1 MENTTNYIER
11 GVLWGLTL
19 GLLYIVIE
27 IIKLFAVIDILF
39 SNVFFTI
46 QGTLSILIVSII
58 SYEQFKKNHFA
69 FFQKFIFIFLFFQIS
84 DLSAQLF
91 KIYEHESYD
100 LSYKVRIADLAVN
113 RLKKNDRDF
122 EIKNKAVIENKEDAY
137 VEVYQSILSKYS
149 DQQLRK
155 NIFNGLITN
164 LFLVG
169 FLSLVLNSQVPPS
182 KDNPI
187 GKLYN

>member
-1 MENTTNYIER
+1 
-11 GVLWGLTL
+11 
-19 GLLYIVIE
+19 
-27 IIKLFAVIDILF
+27 
-39 SNVFFTI
+39 
-46 QGTLSILIVSII
+46 
-58 SYEQFKKNHFA
+58 
-69 FFQKFIFIFLFFQIS
+69 LFFQIS
-84 DLSAQLF
+84 DISVQLF
-91 KIYEHESYD
+91 KIYEHNFYD
-100 LSYKVRIADLAVN
+100 QSYKVRIADLAVN

-122 EIKNKAVIENKEDAY
+122 EIKNKSIIENKEDAY
-137 VEVYQSILSKYS
+137 IEIYQNTLSKYS
-149 DQQLRK
+149 SKQLRK